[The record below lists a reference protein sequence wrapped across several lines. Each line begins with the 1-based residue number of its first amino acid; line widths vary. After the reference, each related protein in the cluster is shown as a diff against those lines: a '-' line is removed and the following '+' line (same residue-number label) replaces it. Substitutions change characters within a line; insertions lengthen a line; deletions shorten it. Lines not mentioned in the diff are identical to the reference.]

1 MTNTYQNFLALR
13 RMVFGHLRLLA
24 IFVGVTFIVD
34 HWRSSGGHD
43 AAQGYA
49 NGQVAYLASGGPAFV
64 PLSPATLL
72 NKMHKDASFDV
83 GDAISAIVQSFD
95 DSKRGQVLESY
106 LIWAISTERS
116 DSYIDTLLNSAA
128 AKGDFKVPPALT
140 TASGALD
147 TAGLLTA
154 VVVAERRSSSCSR
167 RAADP
172 PIRRLLP
179 QSGRASLSGRS
190 RSAAGWI
197 RPGAAAQLSAP
208 AFPLH
213 FAQTRCRTL
222 ELEGAFPLQI

>member
-34 HWRSSGGHD
+34 HWRSSAAHD

-83 GDAISAIVQSFD
+83 GDAVSAIVQSFD

-154 VVVAERRSSSCSR
+154 VVVQTDGDQAHARDGQQIRQSVAFYHNQAAPLYLAAVDLQRDGYAPGRRR
-167 RAADP
+167 N
-172 PIRRLLP
+172 
-179 QSGRASLSGRS
+179 
-190 RSAAGWI
+190 
-197 RPGAAAQLSAP
+197 
-208 AFPLH
+208 
-213 FAQTRCRTL
+213 
-222 ELEGAFPLQI
+222 

>member
-83 GDAISAIVQSFD
+83 GDAVSAIVQSFD

-154 VVVAERRSSSCSR
+154 VVDGDQAHARDGQQIRQSVAFYHNQAAPLYLAAVDLQRDGYAPGRRR
-167 RAADP
+167 N
-172 PIRRLLP
+172 
-179 QSGRASLSGRS
+179 
-190 RSAAGWI
+190 
-197 RPGAAAQLSAP
+197 
-208 AFPLH
+208 
-213 FAQTRCRTL
+213 
-222 ELEGAFPLQI
+222 

>member
-43 AAQGYA
+43 AAQGYD
-49 NGQVAYLASGGPAFV
+49 NGPVAHLASGGPAFV

-83 GDAISAIVQSFD
+83 GDAVSAIVQSFD

-128 AKGDFKVPPALT
+128 AKGDFKVPPAL
-140 TASGALD
+140 ALFSFQ
-147 TAGLLTA
+147 T
-154 VVVAERRSSSCSR
+154 CSKYR
-167 RAADP
+167 
-172 PIRRLLP
+172 RRLRFSFFKVPRGNSVDPTLMKF
-179 QSGRASLSGRS
+179 QSAKVPSSPS
-190 RSAAGWI
+190 PSW
-197 RPGAAAQLSAP
+197 RP
-208 AFPLH
+208 
-213 FAQTRCRTL
+213 
-222 ELEGAFPLQI
+222 

>member
-49 NGQVAYLASGGPAFV
+49 NGQVAYLSSGGPAFV

-83 GDAISAIVQSFD
+83 GDAVSAIVQSFD

-154 VVVAERRSSSCSR
+154 VVVAERKALAARQTDGDQAHARDGQQIRQSVAFYHNQAAPLYLAAVDLQRDGYAPGR
-167 RAADP
+167 R
-172 PIRRLLP
+172 RN
-179 QSGRASLSGRS
+179 
-190 RSAAGWI
+190 
-197 RPGAAAQLSAP
+197 
-208 AFPLH
+208 
-213 FAQTRCRTL
+213 
-222 ELEGAFPLQI
+222 